1 MSAPAE
7 PPRPTRAHAGRA
19 WPRLGVRAKLMLL
32 STVLL
37 VLAGIAGFLSLRRSV
52 RAGLD
57 ASVRGELTVRLAR
70 ARRAVEQSAAPL
82 EASEAWDD
90 LADDLGARADAR
102 VTIFDANER
111 ILGDSALGLDEV
123 LAGRTD
129 DRPEFRGAL
138 AGRETESARWSA
150 VLKEHVTY
158 RAAPI
163 LRDGEIRGV
172 VRVAMPASR
181 IAGTAR
187 ALERELLV
195 VIVIGVIVASLM
207 CGVAGHLA
215 LRGVRALTLD
225 ARRMADGDLT
235 IETPS
240 KGNDEIADLGRSL
253 EHLANGLRA
262 SMQELVGERDLL
274 SSVLSTMRE
283 GVLILDRAGLVAL
296 INPALRE
303 MLFLGDDDVGK
314 RPEHVIDDPRLVQL
328 IDAAREREEGR
339 QGEIETKGIRPRRL
353 LARAEPLEVIG
364 GDGGL
369 LVVFHDVTD
378 LRRLETLRRDFVAN
392 ASHELRTPVTSI
404 RSAAETIA
412 TIPASD
418 PEARQ
423 RFLGVIERN
432 AERLQRLVEDLLDLS
447 KIESR
452 ELELHSDPVDLRATA
467 ERAAALLGDRAS
479 DARTRLVVD
488 IADGTPEVSADARA
502 LEQVLENLLENAI
515 KYCPGATV
523 RVTAEV
529 RSSGVVLIVA
539 DTGPG
544 HRVAP
549 LVAPLR
555 ALYRVDAGRS
565 RALGGTG
572 LGLDDREAPR
582 RGDGRSGRG
591 RERRRRGDAVFRHA
605 AGGAEDERRARH
617 PGPGL
622 AGADRR
628 VQRRSRGGGDRVA
641 ARLMRA
647 SERAQAFGRY
657 VARKSRTA
665 SPVPIGHGRSFAIGM
680 RLYAASSSPRWISPV
695 AVTWYVM
702 ITWFIMKNGWTP
714 ISASTFAS
722 RPSSSFTSRT
732 TPSSGRSPRSRKP
745 VTSPKNFSGKL
756 GGRTRMTSSPIWTI
770 AATTGVGLS

>member
-1 MSAPAE
+1 MSQ
-7 PPRPTRAHAGRA
+7 RL
-19 WPRLGVRAKLMLL
+19 RLGVRGKLLLL
-32 STVLL
+32 STLLFVVAGVL
-37 VLAGIAGFLSLRRSV
+37 GFLYLRRSLH
-52 RAGLD
+52 AGLD
-57 ASVRGELTVRLAR
+57 ASVQGELGVRLALVHR
-70 ARRAVEQSAAPL
+70 DVESGALPL
-82 EASEAWDD
+82 EPDAAWDV
-90 LADDLGARADAR
+90 LADDLGARARAR
-102 VTIFDANER
+102 VTIFDARER
-111 ILGDSALGLDEV
+111 ILGDSSLGAEDI
-123 LAGRTD
+123 LAGRAD

-138 AGRETESARWSA
+138 DGRETESARWSA
-150 VLKEHVTY
+150 VLKEPVTY
-158 RAAPI
+158 RAAPVRRGGVI
-163 LRDGEIRGV
+163 VGV
-172 VRVAMPASR
+172 VRVAMPESQ

-187 ALERELLV
+187 DLERELLL
-195 VIVIGVIVASLM
+195 VIVIGVLVASLV

-225 ARRMADGDLT
+225 AKRMADGDLT
-235 IETPS
+235 VQSPS

-253 EHLANGLRA
+253 EHLASGLRA
-262 SMQELVGERDLL
+262 SMQDLVGERDLL

-283 GVLILDRAGLVAL
+283 GVLILDRDGLVAL

-328 IDAAREREEGR
+328 IDATRRSAPHADAREGGR

-412 TIPASD
+412 TIPPSD

-452 ELELHSDPVDLRATA
+452 ELELHSDPVDLQTTA
-467 ERAAALLGDRAS
+467 ERAAALLADRAA

-488 IADGTPEVSADARA
+488 IADGTPDVSADGRA
-502 LEQVLENLLENAI
+502 LEQVLENLLENSI

-523 RVTAEV
+523 RVTAER
-529 RSSGVVLIVA
+529 RSTGVVLVVE

-544 HRVAP
+544 IEARHLAR
-549 LVAPLR
+549 LFER
-555 ALYRVDAGRS
+555 FYRVDAGRS

-572 LGLDDREAPR
+572 LGLAIVKHLVEAMGGVVEVESVVGKGTRFLVTLPEAPR
-582 RGDGRSGRG
+582 TSDAPDTPHPDVARSDPPRPEPP
-591 RERRRRGDAVFRHA
+591 RSEPPRSEPPRFEPPRFDPPRFDR
-605 AGGAEDERRARH
+605 
-617 PGPGL
+617 PGPSTPDVL
-622 AGADRR
+622 GASI
-628 VQRRSRGGGDRVA
+628 VGPQVEGA
-641 ARLMRA
+641 A
-647 SERAQAFGRY
+647 
-657 VARKSRTA
+657 
-665 SPVPIGHGRSFAIGM
+665 
-680 RLYAASSSPRWISPV
+680 AAAPR
-695 AVTWYVM
+695 
-702 ITWFIMKNGWTP
+702 
-714 ISASTFAS
+714 
-722 RPSSSFTSRT
+722 
-732 TPSSGRSPRSRKP
+732 
-745 VTSPKNFSGKL
+745 
-756 GGRTRMTSSPIWTI
+756 
-770 AATTGVGLS
+770 

>member
-1 MSAPAE
+1 VRS
-7 PPRPTRAHAGRA
+7 RL
-19 WPRLGVRAKLMLL
+19 RLGVRGKLQLL
-32 STVLL
+32 STLLFVVAGVL
-37 VLAGIAGFLSLRRSV
+37 GFLYLRRSLH
-52 RAGLD
+52 AGLD
-57 ASVRGELTVRLAR
+57 ASVQGELGVRLALV
-70 ARRAVEQSAAPL
+70 RRDV
-82 EASEAWDD
+82 EASVHPLDAIDAWDA
-90 LADDLGARADAR
+90 LADDLGDRANAR
-102 VTIFDANER
+102 VTIFDARER
-111 ILGDSALGLDEV
+111 ILGDSSLSLDEV
-123 LAGRTD
+123 EAGRTD

-138 AGRETESARWSA
+138 GGDETESARWSA
-150 VLKEHVTY
+150 VLKEQVTY
-158 RAAPI
+158 RAAPVV
-163 LRDGEIRGV
+163 RDGRIEGV
-172 VRVAMPASR
+172 VRVAMPASQ

-187 ALERELLV
+187 GLERELLL
-195 VIVIGVIVASLM
+195 VILIGVLVASLV

-225 ARRMADGDLT
+225 AKRMADGDLT
-235 IETPS
+235 IQSPS

-253 EHLANGLRA
+253 EHLASGLRA

-283 GVLILDRAGLVAL
+283 GVLILDRDGLVAL

-328 IDAAREREEGR
+328 IDATRRSALHADSAREREGGR

-412 TIPASD
+412 SIPPSD
-418 PEARQ
+418 PDARQ

-452 ELELHSDPVDLRATA
+452 ELELHSDPVELRATA
-467 ERAAALLGDRAS
+467 ERAVALLGDRAS

-488 IADGTPEVSADARA
+488 IADGTPDVSADGRA
-502 LEQVLENLLENAI
+502 LEQVLENLLENSI

-523 RVTAEV
+523 KVTAEA
-529 RSSGVVLIVA
+529 RSTGVVLVIA

-544 HRVAP
+544 IEERHLAR
-549 LVAPLR
+549 LFER
-555 ALYRVDAGRS
+555 FYRVDAGRS

-572 LGLDDREAPR
+572 LGLAIVKHLVEAMGGGVEVESVVGKGTRFLVTLPEAPR
-582 RGDGRSGRG
+582 TSDAPDTPNPDATRS
-591 RERRRRGDAVFRHA
+591 DP
-605 AGGAEDERRARH
+605 
-617 PGPGL
+617 PGPL
-622 AGADRR
+622 
-628 VQRRSRGGGDRVA
+628 
-641 ARLMRA
+641 
-647 SERAQAFGRY
+647 
-657 VARKSRTA
+657 
-665 SPVPIGHGRSFAIGM
+665 PVPLVVEGVAT
-680 RLYAASSSPRWISPV
+680 AAAP
-695 AVTWYVM
+695 
-702 ITWFIMKNGWTP
+702 
-714 ISASTFAS
+714 
-722 RPSSSFTSRT
+722 PS
-732 TPSSGRSPRSRKP
+732 
-745 VTSPKNFSGKL
+745 
-756 GGRTRMTSSPIWTI
+756 
-770 AATTGVGLS
+770 